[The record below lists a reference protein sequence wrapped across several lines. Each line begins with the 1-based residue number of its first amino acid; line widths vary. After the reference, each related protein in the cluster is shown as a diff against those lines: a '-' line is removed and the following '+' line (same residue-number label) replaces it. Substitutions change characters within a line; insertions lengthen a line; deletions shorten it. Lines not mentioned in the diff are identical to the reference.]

1 MDAALRQELN
11 MLTENAL
18 KIKAANENMRDQLQ
32 EVKRLLGLAD
42 LMDHGDL
49 KITVQLLKATLG
61 MAE

>member
-42 LMDHGDL
+42 LMDHADL